1 MSKPDKHAPSGALP
15 VTVES
20 LRADLAA
27 LGVAPGMAL
36 LVHASLSRLGWVCGG
51 PVAVILAL
59 EELLG
64 PEGTLVMPAHSTD
77 LSEPSAWVAPPA
89 PEAWW
94 PIIRE
99 HLPAF
104 DPHLTPTYFMGQVA
118 ESFRRQP
125 GVLRSAHPQVS
136 FAAWGRHAAYITADH
151 RLEVSL
157 GDGSPL
163 GRLYDLGG
171 HVLLLGV
178 GHDSN
183 TSLHLAEYRASWP
196 GKRIIT
202 TGAPVKVDGA
212 RRWVTFDD
220 LDWQDDDFP
229 RLGADFAADTGLERR
244 GPAGQGTGILVPQQP
259 LVDYAVAWIE
269 RFRRSER

>member
-1 MSKPDKHAPSGALP
+1 MPNTDSNAPSGALP

-20 LRADLAA
+20 LRTDLAA
-27 LGVAPGMAL
+27 LGVTRGMTL
-36 LVHASLSRLGWVCGG
+36 LVHTSLSRLGWVCGG

-64 PEGTLVMPAHSTD
+64 PEGTLMMPTHSTD
-77 LSEPSAWVAPPA
+77 LSDPSAWVAPPV

-99 HLPAF
+99 HMPAF
-104 DPHLTPTYFMGQVA
+104 DPNLTPTRKMGQVA
-118 ESFRRQP
+118 ETFRRQP
-125 GVLRSAHPQVS
+125 GVIRSAHPQVS
-136 FAAWGRHAAYITADH
+136 FAAWGRHAAYLTADH
-151 RLEVSL
+151 TLEASL

-163 GRLYDLGG
+163 SRLYDLDG

-178 GHDSN
+178 GHSNN
-183 TSLHLAEYRASWP
+183 TSLHLAEYRADWP
-196 GKRIIT
+196 GKHTIT
-202 TGAPVKVDGA
+202 TGAPIMVEGT
-212 RRWVTFDD
+212 RRWVTFED

-229 RLGADFAADTGLERR
+229 QIGADFAADTGLERR
-244 GPAGQGTGILVPQQP
+244 GKVGQGTAILVPQRP

-269 RFRRSER
+269 RFRGVK

>member
-1 MSKPDKHAPSGALP
+1 MPNTDSNAPSGALP

-27 LGVAPGMAL
+27 LGVTSGMTL
-36 LVHASLSRLGWVCGG
+36 LVHTSLSRLGWVCGG

-64 PEGTLVMPAHSTD
+64 PEGTLMMPTHSTD
-77 LSEPSAWVAPPA
+77 LSDPSAWVAPPV

-99 HLPAF
+99 HMPAF
-104 DPHLTPTYFMGQVA
+104 DPNLTPTRKMGQVA
-118 ESFRRQP
+118 ETFRRQP
-125 GVLRSAHPQVS
+125 GVIRSAHPQVS
-136 FAAWGRHAAYITADH
+136 FAAWGRHAAYLTADH
-151 RLEVSL
+151 TLEASL

-163 GRLYDLGG
+163 SRLYDLDG

-178 GHDSN
+178 GHSNN
-183 TSLHLAEYRASWP
+183 TSLHLAEYRADWP
-196 GKRIIT
+196 GKHTIT
-202 TGAPVKVDGA
+202 TGAPIMVEGT
-212 RRWVTFDD
+212 RRWVTFED

-229 RLGADFAADTGLERR
+229 QIGADFAADTGLERR
-244 GPAGQGTGILVPQQP
+244 GKVGQGTAILVPQRP

-269 RFRRSER
+269 RFRGAK